1 MQLIEFL
8 AVRQLFREHD
18 LADLLFNGNGSILSE
33 LRLSRFAN
41 SHPHLGVPAQIA
53 RLLPP
58 NVGNVIDP
66 VRTARAILPAGSLAV
81 AKTPSWFA
89 GLQAGRIRL
98 EARIPADQYKRPRGR
113 PLTQVRAQNWTPS
126 DLVAF
131 GVADSSVS
139 LLLCARDVF
148 LATFCYFVWY
158 RSEPHDLN
166 HE

>member
-1 MQLIEFL
+1 RSSDFQPR
-8 AVRQLFREHD
+8 A
-18 LADLLFNGNGSILSE
+18 GSKIPKQRCRVTGAKRKGS
-33 LRLSRFAN
+33 
-41 SHPHLGVPAQIA
+41 
-53 RLLPP
+53 
-58 NVGNVIDP
+58 NVIDP

-81 AKTPSWFA
+81 AKTPSWCA

-113 PLTQVRAQNWTPS
+113 PLTQVRAQNWIPS

-148 LATFCYFVWY
+148 LETFCYFVWY
-158 RSEPHDLN
+158 RSEPHNLN